1 MLSEI
6 VFADTIRNVSYA
18 NGVLRVSLGR
28 QNGEDTVEDAGVL
41 VMPITQAGNFVNALG
56 RSLKE
61 LEAKVRELQSQQQ
74 SGAAQA
80 ESAGGDEQG
89 RELDFG
95 RSE

>member
-1 MLSEI
+1 MSEV

-28 QNGEDTVEDAGVL
+28 QNGEETVEDAGVL

-74 SGAAQA
+74 GGAAQA
-80 ESAGGDEQG
+80 EGGDAGEEG
-89 RELDFG
+89 KELDFG

>member
-1 MLSEI
+1 MTQT

-28 QNGEDTVEDAGVL
+28 QNGEDNVEDAGVL

-74 SGAAQA
+74 AGAAQA
-80 ESAGGDEQG
+80 EGAGAEDQG
-89 RELDFG
+89 KELDFG
-95 RSE
+95 RSG